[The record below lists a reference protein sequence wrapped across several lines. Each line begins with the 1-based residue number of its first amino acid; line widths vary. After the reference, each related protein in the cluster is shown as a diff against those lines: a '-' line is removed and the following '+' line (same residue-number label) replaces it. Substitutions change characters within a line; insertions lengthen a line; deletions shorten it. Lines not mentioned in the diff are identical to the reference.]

1 MRTIIAGA
9 GEVGKHLAKLLA
21 KENLDV
27 ILIDNDPERLEEMTF
42 LNLMTIEGSPT
53 SINTL
58 KEAGIHGVDLF
69 IAVTPLESVNIHACI
84 LAANLGAKKTVA
96 RIDTFE
102 SHKKE
107 NADFYKKIGI
117 DKLIY
122 PELLGGEAVARALKL
137 PWARFSTDLCDGK
150 LQLLGVKIHTGAPI
164 IGKKLMDVGKDHRN
178 FHIAAIKRGETLIIP
193 RGSDTIEEQDIAFF
207 INSPEHTD
215 AVRQI
220 CGKQQKNINRVV
232 IMGGSRLAIQATYLF
247 PHDYQVTIV
256 EKNRQVAE
264 RLTEKVP
271 HAKIIL
277 GDGREPEVLKE
288 ANIENADAFIALD
301 EISAVNILA
310 CLAAKK
316 LGVGKTVAEVENV
329 PDIPTAE
336 TLNIGSIINKKL
348 IAASNIYQLLLDTDT
363 TSAKCLSLVDA
374 EVADIV
380 AAPNSKIT
388 EKQVM
393 HLNLP
398 KGFTIGG
405 LVRNGVGMTVT
416 GQTQIEAGDRV
427 VVICAGEKIS
437 QVERLFHT

>member
-9 GEVGKHLAKLLA
+9 GEVGTHLAKLLA

-102 SHKKE
+102 SYKKG

-137 PWARFSTDLCDGK
+137 PWARFSTDLCEGK

-164 IGKKLMDVGKDHRN
+164 IGKKLMDLGKDHRN
-178 FHIAAIKRGETLIIP
+178 FHIAAIKRGDTLIIP
-193 RGSDTIEEQDIAFF
+193 RGNDTIEEQDIAFF

-220 CGKQQKNINRVV
+220 CGKQQRNIHRVV
-232 IMGGSRLAIQATYLF
+232 IMGGSRLAIQATYFF
-247 PHDYQVTIV
+247 PHDYQITIV

-277 GDGREPEVLKE
+277 GDGREPEVLRE
-288 ANIENADAFIALD
+288 ANIENADAFVALD

-363 TSAKCLSLVDA
+363 TSTKCLSLVDA

-388 EKQVM
+388 EKRVM
-393 HLNLP
+393 QLNLP